1 MTTESF
7 NQFTNRVEQAPPTTQ
22 SQIARLVFEAKQGGR
37 RAAVARMALRSIPGG
52 TEALIASTQ
61 PSPPPA
67 PPRVSAPPPAP
78 PAPIPVAAPPAPPA
92 APPSDPSL
100 FDKTLGRGIGAV
112 GRGVLGVGRFVQPAA
127 MPVLENLGKA
137 IETGVGTGVSTFGA
151 VTPGDFMGL
160 EKNLAEERARRGI
173 QTSLPTFMQASPLL
187 GLENLIRG
195 NLPQE
200 LQAQAAAWRA
210 TDMPSTT
217 WNALPGQ
224 GIPLPGGKRLDEID
238 IGVKGAFELLP
249 ELGLGIATGGG
260 SAAGGLARR
269 TATSAANVLGA
280 DIAMLGAKGALGA
293 GRAATR
299 GAKAVIPS
307 GSAAKQADVAARGAL
322 PTHADV
328 LDSFSGPS
336 EFKQFVI
343 RGETTKPGLYEAG
356 GAVYRLTENGD
367 VTRLQ
372 DVVSSYSFKTKK
384 FSFER
389 INQEP
394 VPSEI
399 APLLEGTKVVDS
411 TGKPLRVFH
420 GTASDFDEFIPF
432 KPKDIGGQTKGIYF
446 EPTKKDA
453 EPWTRQGGVGR
464 SRTGEPRIIE
474 AYVNLKNPVETR
486 SANAP
491 MTSNREELIEQGY
504 DGKISRDSDGEI
516 TEVVAFD
523 NSQIHQVSTP
533 ARQADVAADVEPK
546 QLKFDFVDDPDI
558 SPVTGKPTVVD
569 EAFEANQ
576 TKAVEL
582 PEGYSPGL
590 IEDLVPKIVS
600 PNVVRRAVEKS
611 KKLLKAVKIKNDQLE
626 PSTLPGMAVSAVIKA
641 AAPRISSTSNRL
653 IQDVRGQL
661 TKRDASGNRVFEF
674 SNDDMRVENI
684 QGISGEI
691 NPRTGKLLEPS
702 PTVADIAQDYGAYEK
717 FLTPDQRAVMESLRV
732 RAEGLTADLEQFGF
746 TVGYKAE
753 LGDGGFF
760 ISRGPTQR
768 IVDKA
773 GEVVEAPPTE
783 KRIITKESFEKER
796 TRHPV
801 TDEPLTQVEMIQ
813 GVPDPKNPKK
823 FLVAPQKYL
832 PVWDEFGQW
841 STGIYDSILDRQIGK
856 FLLGYVDPVSGEAIA
871 FKGSALAVEAHA
883 LRAKISAA
891 IKSLDKQKVQLTER
905 QKAYVEASKN
915 LNNSVYDLNNA
926 SAKLEEL
933 QSVKAIQDEV
943 KKVYTKAE
951 NALAKA
957 KRILDNKKSNSD
969 VRKMNADDLQDQ
981 VDSLVKFEEAQKKFL
996 ANAEAR
1002 LNDKRFAKAR
1012 NSVISAAKREVLDG
1026 NRFVSRAARLRERSE
1041 SMLVTARN
1049 REANALAKE
1058 AVAEVEVNLAKKDF
1072 LDTEIPKIA
1081 EKALGRAEGEF
1092 KQLRKQV
1099 TARNRELDRAGT
1111 KLRSA
1116 DARYFESYK
1125 KLGELKSQ
1133 LEKLRK
1139 KIGKEK
1145 IVESQ
1150 GRTRVRD
1157 TGYRTIDNQVMLD
1170 DLDLQTIRRTTQDM
1184 KPLSGRGSSIL
1195 RTLGT
1200 YQSIRRA
1207 IGATLD
1213 DSGVSIQG
1221 KLEQFARP
1229 KEFAGAYKAHLQSLI
1244 GKPGRKGKRL
1254 QRESMADN
1262 LRDFDAKSQKDGA
1275 PSSHEI
1281 IDRMGIRFGGVDTE
1295 VTLRPQG
1302 ITESIGKLPLIRRAN
1317 EAFGAFGDMLRL
1329 KSARKEIMEYMRL
1342 SGKTFDELVADGT
1355 ARKIGNGVNGLTGW
1369 TPNGVAGVFGD
1380 MLLFAPRFFRAR
1392 IETLHRAT
1400 KGMDVDFM
1408 VDALPFD
1415 RQIRQNLN
1423 INYGIRNSIDADQLI
1438 ARRAVMKMVSM
1449 GTLITVAA
1457 NEVLGQE
1464 TDFQLMR
1471 NGRMNPNFMSVRLTK
1486 LGAPRDWNIFGPY
1499 KSMAALMLASGG
1511 AGWEKEPQKALDA
1524 WLNLSSPVVGDLFEF
1539 MNFRAYGESRFGET
1553 LPEYIAESHIPFA
1566 LQEVPN
1572 IIKETS
1578 IGNPKDAF
1586 GGGLSIGLE
1595 LIGEQSSPLSRSDIL
1610 QDHVGGLFRSG
1621 MVSADNYED
1630 LEPYEKNDVKD
1641 SLVAELE
1648 KFEIESA
1655 ATGKPLRRFFATVDI
1670 INRRRDSQLQE
1681 AMFFFYA
1688 GQRSDGGEYTKRDFI
1703 DDYFDIIDDARERK
1717 EQVEETLNIEW
1728 KDKVIADDDLE
1739 AQALEAWNEAP
1750 SKSLTPAGSY
1760 LPEKMKRLRDKVLK
1774 DYPQQADYII
1784 RNTNDTPLPQGFLE
1798 ALERAGLKSTVDRIK
1813 KSDAARQA
1821 RGAPARAVVPSEALI
1836 PPEQPSG
1843 IQQTVGQPVV
1853 EDTPETVLRTREL
1866 LAP

>member
-1 MTTESF
+1 
-7 NQFTNRVEQAPPTTQ
+7 
-22 SQIARLVFEAKQGGR
+22 
-37 RAAVARMALRSIPGG
+37 
-52 TEALIASTQ
+52 
-61 PSPPPA
+61 
-67 PPRVSAPPPAP
+67 
-78 PAPIPVAAPPAPPA
+78 
-92 APPSDPSL
+92 
-100 FDKTLGRGIGAV
+100 
-112 GRGVLGVGRFVQPAA
+112 
-127 MPVLENLGKA
+127 
-137 IETGVGTGVSTFGA
+137 
-151 VTPGDFMGL
+151 
-160 EKNLAEERARRGI
+160 
-173 QTSLPTFMQASPLL
+173 
-187 GLENLIRG
+187 
-195 NLPQE
+195 
-200 LQAQAAAWRA
+200 
-210 TDMPSTT
+210 
-217 WNALPGQ
+217 
-224 GIPLPGGKRLDEID
+224 
-238 IGVKGAFELLP
+238 
-249 ELGLGIATGGG
+249 
-260 SAAGGLARR
+260 
-269 TATSAANVLGA
+269 
-280 DIAMLGAKGALGA
+280 MLGAKGALGA

-299 GAKAVIPS
+299 GAKAVMPS
-307 GSAAKQADVAARGAL
+307 GSAAKQADVAARG
-322 PTHADV
+322 V
-328 LDSFSGPS
+328 
-336 EFKQFVI
+336 
-343 RGETTKPGLYEAG
+343 
-356 GAVYRLTENGD
+356 
-367 VTRLQ
+367 
-372 DVVSSYSFKTKK
+372 
-384 FSFER
+384 
-389 INQEP
+389 
-394 VPSEI
+394 
-399 APLLEGTKVVDS
+399 
-411 TGKPLRVFH
+411 
-420 GTASDFDEFIPF
+420 
-432 KPKDIGGQTKGIYF
+432 
-446 EPTKKDA
+446 
-453 EPWTRQGGVGR
+453 GGVVLVTPTTPVGGR
-464 SRTGEPRIIE
+464 ATVFDPAG
-474 AYVNLKNPVETR
+474 NPVEVTVTGRSEYGAVEVTLDDGTTR
-486 SANAP
+486 ILGDSELDVASPYSPDYKVQDTNKSVSELTDAELKEVSAQVGEMVDKIKTP
-491 MTSNREELIEQGY
+491 VGK
-504 DGKISRDSDGEI
+504 GKILGEMSWLRDDNALKLETRRRAGE
-516 TEVVAFD
+516 TVTD
-523 NSQIHQVSTP
+523 P
-533 ARQADVAADVEPK
+533 AVKPR
-546 QLKFDFVDDPDI
+546 QLKFDFIDEPDI

-674 SNDDMRVENI
+674 DNDDMRVENI

-691 NPRTGKLLEPS
+691 NPRTGKLLEPK
-702 PTVADIAQDYGAYEK
+702 PTVADIAQDYGAYEP
-717 FLTPDQRAVMESLRV
+717 FLTGAQKAVMKNLRV
-732 RAEGLTADLEQFGF
+732 KAEGLAADLEQFGF

-1499 KSMAALMLASGG
+1499 KSMAALVLASGG

-1798 ALERAGLKSTVDRIK
+1798 ALERAGLKSTVERIK

-1843 IQQTVGQPVV
+1843 IQQPVGQPVV

>member
-7 NQFTNRVEQAPPTTQ
+7 NQFTDRVEQAPPTTQ
-22 SQIARLVFEAKQGGR
+22 SQIARLVLEAKQGGQMG
-37 RAAVARMALRSIPGG
+37 AVARMALRSIPGG
-52 TEALIASTQ
+52 TEALIAST
-61 PSPPPA
+61 SPPLPYR
-67 PPRVSAPPPAP
+67 PRAAPPPAP
-78 PAPIPVAAPPAPPA
+78 PAPPPVAAPPAPPA
-92 APPSDPSL
+92 APPPDPSL

-151 VTPGDFMGL
+151 LTPGDFMGL

-238 IGVKGAFELLP
+238 VGVKGAFELLP

-280 DIAMLGAKGALGA
+280 DIAKLGAKGALGA

-299 GAKAVIPS
+299 GAKAVMPS
-307 GSAAKQADVAARGAL
+307 GSAAKQAAARGA
-322 PTHADV
+322 
-328 LDSFSGPS
+328 
-336 EFKQFVI
+336 
-343 RGETTKPGLYEAG
+343 G
-356 GAVYRLTENGD
+356 GVG
-367 VTRLQ
+367 Q
-372 DVVSSYSFKTKK
+372 
-384 FSFER
+384 
-389 INQEP
+389 P
-394 VPSEI
+394 V
-399 APLLEGTKVVDS
+399 
-411 TGKPLRVFH
+411 RVFH
-420 GTASDFDEFIPF
+420 GTDQDAFDAFDINLAGTSTDEGFLGRGVYFSTDPNIGRTKTRTIQASINPKSPLRIEGDLSTPKQNLVQKALGLPEPLTGQALTDAVTARGFDSVILDYAPSGYPHQEIVLFDPSSA
-432 KPKDIGGQTKGIYF
+432 KLLGDI
-446 EPTKKDA
+446 DD
-453 EPWTRQGGVGR
+453 V
-464 SRTGEPRIIE
+464 
-474 AYVNLKNPVETR
+474 TR
-486 SANAP
+486 SALRDRDAALA
-491 MTSNREELIEQGY
+491 RGEQPPPV
-504 DGKISRDSDGEI
+504 DIPI
-516 TEVVAFD
+516 
-523 NSQIHQVSTP
+523 TP
-533 ARQADVAADVEPK
+533 ARQADVAADVEPR
-546 QLKFDFVDDPDI
+546 QLKFDFIDEPDI
-558 SPVTGKPTVVD
+558 SPVTGKPSVVD

-582 PEGYSPGL
+582 PEGYGRSPGL
-590 IEDLVPKIVS
+590 IEDLIPKIVS
-600 PNVVRRAVEKS
+600 PDVVRRAVEKS
-611 KKLLKAVKIKNDQLE
+611 KKLLRAARIRNEQLN
-626 PSTLPGMAVSAVIKA
+626 PSTLPGMAMSAVIKA
-641 AAPRISSTSNRL
+641 APARIGSASNRL
-653 IQDVRGQL
+653 AQDIRGQL
-661 TKRDASGNRVFEF
+661 TKRDADGNRLFEF
-674 SNDDMRVENI
+674 SDDDMRIENI
-684 QGISGEI
+684 ADKVSGN
-691 NPRTGKLLEPS
+691 NPRLSKLNGRDTPLEPK
-702 PTVADIAQDYGAYEK
+702 PTIADLAQDYGAYRHA
-717 FLTPDQRAVMESLRV
+717 LNDDQKAVMDHLRV
-732 RAEGLTADLEQFGF
+732 RAEGLAADLEEFGF
-746 TVGYKAE
+746 NVDYKAE

-760 ISRGPTQR
+760 ISRGPTRQKRDARVQEQQR
-768 IVDKA
+768 
-773 GEVVEAPPTE
+773 T
-783 KRIITKESFEKER
+783 TKESYRKGR
-796 TRHPV
+796 A
-801 TDEPLTQVEMIQ
+801 TDLKTGVPFTQVEMIEK
-813 GVPDPKNPKK
+813 GSE
-823 FLVAPQKYL
+823 YL
-832 PVWDEFGQW
+832 PVWDEYGQW
-841 STGIYDSILDRQIGK
+841 STEIYESILDKQLGK
-856 FLLGYVDPVSGEAIA
+856 FVKEYEDPATGKKIALTTSELAGELSIDAQRLRAEISAARRTLKNQKVRLTAKQQEYVRA
-871 FKGSALAVEAHA
+871 FREFDTYTSKLST
-883 LRAKISAA
+883 LRAKLA
-891 IKSLDKQKVQLTER
+891 
-905 QKAYVEASKN
+905 EAVN
-915 LNNSVYDLNNA
+915 
-926 SAKLEEL
+926 
-933 QSVKAIQDEV
+933 
-943 KKVYTKAE
+943 
-951 NALAKA
+951 AKA
-957 KRILDNKKSNSD
+957 AQKIVKNAHRDANRVLNRAEEVLKARQGNLQIA
-969 VRKMNADDLQDQ
+969 KMHSADLQDQ
-981 VDSLVKFEEAQKKFL
+981 VDSLVKFEKVQDDLL
-996 ANAEAR
+996 ANAAQRLEAQQ
-1002 LNDKRFAKAR
+1002 LKGDTPKT
-1012 NSVISAAKREVLDG
+1012 ILAASQREVRDAEK
-1026 NRFVSRAARLRERSE
+1026 FVARTKGLRERAE
-1041 SMLVTARN
+1041 RLTATARKREDAADAAEGGAAVDVTLKKRDFDELEKPADADVDFYKARLELRKFRNEVTAR
-1049 REANALAKE
+1049 REAM
-1058 AVAEVEVNLAKKDF
+1058 
-1072 LDTEIPKIA
+1072 
-1081 EKALGRAEGEF
+1081 
-1092 KQLRKQV
+1092 
-1099 TARNRELDRAGT
+1099 DRAGT
-1111 KLRSA
+1111 RLDTAKRKVA
-1116 DARYFESYK
+1116 E
-1125 KLGELKSQ
+1125 SQ
-1133 LEKLRK
+1133 LKLIK
-1139 KIGKEK
+1139 LEDKLKQLEPKIEAAVNEATKVLERSTLK
-1145 IVESQ
+1145 
-1150 GRTRVRD
+1150 
-1157 TGYRTIDNQVMLD
+1157 YRSINGNIWLD
-1170 DLDLQTIRRTTQDM
+1170 PDDLQTIKRSQQGMEAT
-1184 KPLSGRGSSIL
+1184 RGKLAPIIGPIS
-1195 RTLGT
+1195 T

-1213 DSGVSIQG
+1213 DSGISIQG
-1221 KLEQFARP
+1221 KLRQFSNTREYYLAW
-1229 KEFAGAYKAHLQSLI
+1229 KDHLQSLI

-1254 QRESMADN
+1254 QRESMSDN
-1262 LRDFDAKSQKDGA
+1262 VRKFDEESQAMGA

-1295 VTLRPQG
+1295 VTLRPEG
-1302 ITESIGKLPLIRRAN
+1302 ITGTIGKAPLIRRAN

-1329 KSARKEIMEYMRL
+1329 RDARKEIIEYMRL

-1355 ARKIGNGVNGLTGW
+1355 ARKIGNGVNGVTGW

-1392 IETLHRAT
+1392 IETLHRAI
-1400 KGMDVDFM
+1400 KGMDTDFM
-1408 VDALPFD
+1408 IDALPFD
-1415 RQIRQNLN
+1415 RQIRRNLN

-1438 ARRAVMKMVSM
+1438 ARRAVIKLVSM

-1553 LPEYIAESHIPFA
+1553 LGEYIAESHIPFA

-1739 AQALEAWNEAP
+1739 AQALAAWHEAP
-1750 SKSLTPAGSY
+1750 SKSLTAAGSY
-1760 LPEKMKRLRDKVLK
+1760 LPDKMKRLRDKVLK

-1798 ALERAGLKSTVDRIK
+1798 ALERAGLKSTVERIK

-1843 IQQTVGQPVV
+1843 IQILENLGKPVS
-1853 EDTPETVLRTREL
+1853 ETVLRTREL

>member
-78 PAPIPVAAPPAPPA
+78 FAPPPVAAPPAPPA
-92 APPSDPSL
+92 VPPSDPSL
-100 FDKTLGRGIGAV
+100 FDKTLGRAVGAV
-112 GRGVLGVGRFVQPAA
+112 GRGVLGAGRFVQPAA

-151 VTPGDFMGL
+151 LTPGDFMGL
-160 EKNLAEERARRGI
+160 ESNLAEERAKRGV
-173 QTSLPTFMQASPLL
+173 QTSLPRVLQGSPLFL
-187 GLENLIRG
+187 LENALRG
-195 NLPQE
+195 NLPKE

-238 IGVKGAFELLP
+238 VGVKGAFELLP
-249 ELGLGIATGGG
+249 ELGIGIATGGG
-260 SAAGGLARR
+260 SAAGSLARR

-293 GRAATR
+293 GKAATR
-299 GAKAVIPS
+299 GAKAVMPS
-307 GSAAKQADVAARGAL
+307 GSAARQADAA
-322 PTHADV
+322 V
-328 LDSFSGPS
+328 
-336 EFKQFVI
+336 
-343 RGETTKPGLYEAG
+343 
-356 GAVYRLTENGD
+356 
-367 VTRLQ
+367 
-372 DVVSSYSFKTKK
+372 
-384 FSFER
+384 
-389 INQEP
+389 
-394 VPSEI
+394 
-399 APLLEGTKVVDS
+399 
-411 TGKPLRVFH
+411 
-420 GTASDFDEFIPF
+420 
-432 KPKDIGGQTKGIYF
+432 
-446 EPTKKDA
+446 
-453 EPWTRQGGVGR
+453 
-464 SRTGEPRIIE
+464 
-474 AYVNLKNPVETR
+474 
-486 SANAP
+486 
-491 MTSNREELIEQGY
+491 
-504 DGKISRDSDGEI
+504 
-516 TEVVAFD
+516 
-523 NSQIHQVSTP
+523 
-533 ARQADVAADVEPK
+533 DVAADVEPR
-546 QLKFDFVDDPDI
+546 QLNLFVDDPDI

-674 SNDDMRVENI
+674 DNDDMRVENI

-702 PTVADIAQDYGAYEK
+702 PTVADIAQDYGAYEN

-891 IKSLDKQKVQLTER
+891 IRRLGEQKVRLTER
-905 QKAYVEASKN
+905 QEAYVEASKN

-1002 LNDKRFAKAR
+1002 LNDKRFAKADA
-1012 NSVISAAKREVLDG
+1012 SVISAAKREVLDG

-1058 AVAEVEVNLAKKDF
+1058 AVAEVEVNLAKRDF
-1072 LDTEIPKIA
+1072 LDTEIPKMA
-1081 EKALGRAEGEF
+1081 KKALGKAEGEF

-1099 TARNRELDRAGT
+1099 TARNRGLGRAGT
-1111 KLRSA
+1111 KLRTA

-1133 LEKLRK
+1133 LKILRT
-1139 KIGKEK
+1139 KIEKEK

-1499 KSMAALMLASGG
+1499 KSMAALVLASGG

-1524 WLNLSSPVVGDLFEF
+1524 WLNLSSPIVGDLFEF
-1539 MNFRAYGESRFGET
+1539 MNFRQYGESRFGET

-1595 LIGEQSSPLSRSDIL
+1595 LVGEQSSPLSRSDIL

-1655 ATGKPLRRFFATVDI
+1655 TTGKPLRRFFATIDI

-1681 AMFFFYA
+1681 AMVFFYA

-1760 LPEKMKRLRDKVLK
+1760 LPEKMKRLRDKVLR

-1821 RGAPARAVVPSEALI
+1821 RGAPARAIVPSEALI

-1843 IQQTVGQPVV
+1843 IQQSVGQPVV